1 CFLLTLP
8 TAAGPCHILVDCGV
22 HSRGNIDM
30 LGPAVENIAKVTGG
44 KLAVVIL
51 THAHQDHLAGFGKF
65 DARFRTFEVGE
76 VWLPWTENP
85 NDATAVSLQRKTQAL
100 ADQLQQHF
108 AALATTT
115 PTPSQVAAREAVT

>member
-1 CFLLTLP
+1 MTDAVPAPSGIPASDPAPAPAPALPPSPAPIPAPTGESIRVRMYRIGFGDCFLLTLP
-8 TAAGPCHILVDCGV
+8 TTAGPRHILVDCGV

-30 LGPAVENIAKVTGG
+30 LGPAVENIAQVTGG

-76 VWLPWTENP
+76 VW
-85 NDATAVSLQRKTQAL
+85 
-100 ADQLQQHF
+100 
-108 AALATTT
+108 
-115 PTPSQVAAREAVT
+115 